1 MGDETQ
7 AKSTPGT
14 LGLAH
19 GSAPACGHPPA
30 PELVSHVSLAWPHR
44 LDQPPS
50 PGSHT
55 FFLLHRHPQGHT
67 SASRPTLLFLSLPVP
82 IAGSPRGR
90 PREAGTKHHQ
100 RRSVPGSPLR
110 PFPLSPVQSASAPC
124 CAHARAHRHVQV
136 RGVCTRGQTHG
147 AETTEAPKEVCAL
160 TDLGWGHT
168 HPAASDPPGCLP
180 APHLQEGFPARC
192 SYHAPNKSQ
201 LIRALPLNRSPSLR

>member
-136 RGVCTRGQTHG
+136 RGVCTRGHTARRPRRLLKRCARSQILGGDTHTLQPQTR
-147 AETTEAPKEVCAL
+147 
-160 TDLGWGHT
+160 
-168 HPAASDPPGCLP
+168 PAASPPPTCRKASLP
-180 APHLQEGFPARC
+180 GAVITPQTNL
-192 SYHAPNKSQ
+192 S
-201 LIRALPLNRSPSLR
+201 

>member
-14 LGLAH
+14 LGLAY

-30 PELVSHVSLAWPHR
+30 PELVSQVSLAWPHR

-168 HPAASDPPGCLP
+168 HPAAPDPPGCLP